1 METALALAAVAAGF
15 TVSVVASRHAV
26 ANTAELAAGT
36 GLPPFV
42 IGFTLL
48 AIGTDLPEIA
58 NSIVSS
64 ITGHGDLNVGDSI
77 GSAATQVTLVLGL
90 LPLVGGA
97 FVISKKRVGRVGVAT
112 LFALFLGAAL
122 MTDGHISRFD
132 AVVLISAWLI
142 GTFVTWGPP
151 PEDTQLP
158 LQLVAAD
165 KIKKTAIVLFA
176 LAIVGGATLVA
187 VWGLTNLAEALSVPE
202 YIIAFFLASIGTSL
216 PELVVTT
223 TAIRRGER
231 ELAIGDALGATF
243 IDSTLSLG
251 IGPLIAPVAVT
262 ASLAVVGSLSA
273 AIAVGIVTLTLALR
287 GRHDW
292 RTGVPFIVL
301 YLLFYVVLLNL

>member
-1 METALALAAVAAGF
+1 
-15 TVSVVASRHAV
+15 
-26 ANTAELAAGT
+26 
-36 GLPPFV
+36 
-42 IGFTLL
+42 
-48 AIGTDLPEIA
+48 
-58 NSIVSS
+58 
-64 ITGHGDLNVGDSI
+64 
-77 GSAATQVTLVLGL
+77 
-90 LPLVGGA
+90 
-97 FVISKKRVGRVGVAT
+97 
-112 LFALFLGAAL
+112 
-122 MTDGHISRFD
+122 
-132 AVVLISAWLI
+132 
-142 GTFVTWGPP
+142 
-151 PEDTQLP
+151 
-158 LQLVAAD
+158 
-165 KIKKTAIVLFA
+165 VLFA